1 MSPRHYHIHEIIE
14 YIGCDEEFV
23 DLIERE
29 ALIFS
34 EKALNTGERKYPE
47 DQVDRIRVI
56 KNLMDDLEVNLA
68 GVEVILEM
76 RENMMRMQEMFDQ
89 IMEILHNELKK

>member
-89 IMEILHNELKK
+89 ILEILHGELKK

>member
-89 IMEILHNELKK
+89 IMEILHSELKK